1 MADELC
7 LTVLLKQAN
16 LDLRAAQLQHEAILQ
31 CFPLDAEDQRVLA
44 MLASGDTT
52 PSEVVQLFPDASRVL
67 IVFWEN
73 KQYER
78 FRSQAEQFLKSP
90 LAVHY
95 QNAEYAIQKVYRDK
109 AAEEAAPIVKNRSA
123 KSSRRD
129 VVGYQLAIFILVCAS
144 VLLALRYGSASSEVE
159 QLQAQLEEQYHDRYE
174 EGYADAKSA
183 AYENGYIILP

>member
-73 KQYER
+73 KQYEH
-78 FRSQAEQFLKSP
+78 FRSQTEQFLKSP
-90 LAVHY
+90 FAVHY
-95 QNAEYAIQKVYRDK
+95 RNAEYPIQKVYRSK
-109 AAEEAAPIVKNRSA
+109 AADEVMPASQSEKA
-123 KSSRRD
+123 KHSRRD
-129 VVGYQLAIFILVCAS
+129 VVGYQLALFILVCLS
-144 VLLALRYGSASSEVE
+144 VLLALRYGSASNDVE
-159 QLQAQLEEQYHDRYE
+159 QLQAQLEEQYHDGYE
-174 EGYADAKSA
+174 EGYADAEAA